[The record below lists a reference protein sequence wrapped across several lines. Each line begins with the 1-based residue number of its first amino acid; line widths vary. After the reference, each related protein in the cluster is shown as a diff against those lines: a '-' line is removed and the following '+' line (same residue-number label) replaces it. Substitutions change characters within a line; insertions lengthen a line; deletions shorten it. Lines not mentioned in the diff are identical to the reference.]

1 MKKIIIFIL
10 PIIIFCLQ
18 ALANPPVK
26 KTPRGI
32 CYPPEHPR
40 YEKVKDYINTYQSLQ
55 DCLKSGGITIERTT
69 QIRKLIILVVSGI
82 LFLII

>member
-10 PIIIFCLQ
+10 PIIIFSLQ

-40 YEKVKDYINTYQSLQ
+40 YEKVTTKMKQGSTEHDHLEAVNWL
-55 DCLKSGGITIERTT
+55 ER
-69 QIRKLIILVVSGI
+69 IRKGLH
-82 LFLII
+82 